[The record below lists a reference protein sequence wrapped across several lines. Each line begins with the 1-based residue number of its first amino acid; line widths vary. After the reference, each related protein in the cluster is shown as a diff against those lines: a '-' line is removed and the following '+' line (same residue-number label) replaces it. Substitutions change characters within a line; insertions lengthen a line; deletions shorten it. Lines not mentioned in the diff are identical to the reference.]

1 MGVGLKV
8 GLVGVGAWGK
18 NIARTICEDIPGLI
32 LRRATS
38 TNPEAKKFVGA
49 KCVVHTDWREMLDWN
64 DLDAVFLAVPA
75 KWNLEIASDVLARRL
90 PVFIEKPVALNY
102 FDAHQILDIAIANDA
117 IADVDHVDL
126 FNPVLDAMR
135 QEIHGPIKKI
145 FGCIG
150 APYPRRTDIKPLW
163 EYSPHL
169 IAVALTLV
177 GSMPVAVKARY
188 LQLDSE
194 LIIDTSKEIVQMV
207 LDFNNGPDVCI
218 EAGNGVMQKIRKI
231 DVYLEDEVLYFVDR
245 AHVPLS
251 RSPTLNSALRSAI
264 PVHTKTTPLAAA
276 LRSFEKKVRVAKPD
290 ISGLIM
296 GVNVVSIL
304 EAVEKSLVTRDWCV
318 IKEGISNEPSGGQR

>member
-38 TNPEAKKFVGA
+38 KNPKAKTFVGPE
-49 KCVVHTDWREMLDWN
+49 CDVHTDWREMLECT

-75 KWNLEIASDVLARRL
+75 KYNLEIASDVLARRL

-102 FDAHQILDIAIANDA
+102 FDARQILNIAIANDA

-126 FNPVLDAMR
+126 FNPVFDAML

-145 FGCIG
+145 FGRIG
-150 APYPRRTDIKPLW
+150 GPYPRRADIKPLW

-169 IAVALTLV
+169 IAAVLTLV
-177 GSMPVAVKARY
+177 GSMPVAVMARY

-194 LIIDTSKEIVQMV
+194 PINDPRKEIVQMD
-207 LDFNNGPDVCI
+207 LGFNNSCDVRI
-218 EAGNGVMQKIRKI
+218 EAGNGVTQKIRNI
-231 DVYLEDEVLYFVDR
+231 DVYLEDEVLHFVDR

-251 RSPTLNSALRSAI
+251 RSPALNLALRAAI
-264 PVHTKTTPLAAA
+264 PVQSNTLPLAAA
-276 LRSFEKKVRVAKPD
+276 LRSFEKKVRMAKPD
-290 ISGLIM
+290 ISGLVM

-304 EAVEKSLVTRDWCV
+304 EAVEKSLVTKDWCA
-318 IKEGISNEPSGGQR
+318 INKYHDQ